1 MTDTSP
7 DSSGAQPTLEVV
19 ALGGLG
25 EFGMNMMAVAWGDTL
40 LLVDAGAMF
49 PEPELL
55 GVDLVIPDLTFLQ
68 QRAPRHTA
76 LVLTHGHEDHIG
88 AVPHV
93 VRQFAGPIYGT
104 PLTLAMVEPK
114 LAEYNLPV
122 DGRLHPVRPRD
133 KVVIGDFTVE
143 FLRVTHS
150 MPDCV
155 AVAVHTP
162 VGTILH
168 TGDFKIDQTP
178 LDGEPFDF
186 HRFSQLGAEGVLAL
200 FSDSTN
206 IERPGVTGS
215 ELDVIEAFE
224 EIFASTRGKIVT
236 ASFATSL
243 FRLQILVNLAAQFDR
258 KVAFVGRGMV
268 ETSQVAQRL
277 GYLKVPAGLTVREG
291 EVKHLPPGKVLC
303 LVTGSQGEPMS
314 ALSRIAIDEHKHV
327 ALAPDDVVVFSSRE
341 IPGNERAIDRV
352 INHISRRGAEV
363 INEHIK
369 HVHVSG
375 HGSAE
380 ELKTVLSLVRPRC
393 FIPIHG
399 TFRQRA
405 RHARVAEQLTRHLP
419 QRVNVLLAEN
429 GDRIEF
435 DRGAGR
441 ITGKVPTGRVLID
454 GAWASGVGDEVLRD
468 RRHLAEDGLVVPVVA
483 INKQTGMVEG
493 VPDLIT
499 RGLAVEQGAESP
511 LRDASRLIADVL
523 ASASVEE
530 RTDYG
535 IIRDRIGVE
544 LRRFFRK
551 RLGQRPLVLP
561 VIMEI

>member
-1 MTDTSP
+1 
-7 DSSGAQPTLEVV
+7 
-19 ALGGLG
+19 
-25 EFGMNMMAVAWGDTL
+25 
-40 LLVDAGAMF
+40 
-49 PEPELL
+49 
-55 GVDLVIPDLTFLQ
+55 
-68 QRAPRHTA
+68 
-76 LVLTHGHEDHIG
+76 
-88 AVPHV
+88 
-93 VRQFAGPIYGT
+93 
-104 PLTLAMVEPK
+104 
-114 LAEYNLPV
+114 
-122 DGRLHPVRPRD
+122 
-133 KVVIGDFTVE
+133 
-143 FLRVTHS
+143 
-150 MPDCV
+150 
-155 AVAVHTP
+155 
-162 VGTILH
+162 
-168 TGDFKIDQTP
+168 
-178 LDGEPFDF
+178 
-186 HRFSQLGAEGVLAL
+186 
-200 FSDSTN
+200 
-206 IERPGVTGS
+206 
-215 ELDVIEAFE
+215 
-224 EIFASTRGKIVT
+224 
-236 ASFATSL
+236 
-243 FRLQILVNLAAQFDR
+243 
-258 KVAFVGRGMV
+258 
-268 ETSQVAQRL
+268 
-277 GYLKVPAGLTVREG
+277 
-291 EVKHLPPGKVLC
+291 
-303 LVTGSQGEPMS
+303 MS
-314 ALSRIAIDEHKHV
+314 ALSRIAIDEHRHV

-380 ELKTVLSLVRPRC
+380 ELKTILSLVRPRC

-419 QRVNVLLAEN
+419 QRVQVLLAEN

-441 ITGKVPTGRVLID
+441 IAGKVPTGRVLID
-454 GAWASGVGDEVLRD
+454 GASASGVGDEVLRD
-468 RRHLAEDGLVVPVVA
+468 RRHLAEDGLVVPVLA

-499 RGLAVEQGAESP
+499 RGLAIEQGAESP
-511 LRDASRLIADVL
+511 LREASRLIADVL

-544 LRRFFRK
+544 LRRYFRK